1 LLRLNV
7 DLAGLKEK
15 HMLSEGALRVER
27 ICRELEKYS
36 RNRGVSV
43 EELEDITFVMLSAWI
58 LQSESRTH
66 LYGSPNRASNLDDLI
81 SSILNVGN
89 PNTLEQE
96 FEHLRRLLAQA
107 VHCDWVGVTRGAGVL
122 ALAIRHIAG
131 MLMYELTDLDQ
142 NVRRHVMD
150 AFFYKLFARLI
161 PTSQRHNELVARY
174 VTPLAHFFEGIAELQ
189 PGTGEVFTQTQ
200 MPERADVNFNHQSD
214 LPPELHH
221 RLRFLRN
228 LRLAAHD
235 IPFEGHP
242 SNGRAFN
249 LWLFD
254 KSLTIDRA
262 AYGNHPVWFE
272 RENKLEG
279 LANARRKSRPPMF
292 VVVTGKDR
300 HTYKKDE
307 HLRRELIAHH
317 ELRAVIDFTSFTAK
331 ATSTATYSLWYFAP
345 PFPDY
350 PDRIAQI
357 DVTQLRLNPKTDEI
371 LTCASLVGALLKTW
385 TEGSPVSQTILQES
399 GAPRRIIDFIEQALG
414 MSDTE
419 IPGFLRFVS
428 QDQMQEKGYSLRAE
442 DYVKRYKDEA
452 WRAEVDIDPVLM
464 KLRPA
469 THGQSVYLIG
479 DNGAGKSLALRDIAT
494 ALALQGRDTFGVS
507 FGTTD
512 RFDRSANAEPLK
524 SHFTYAGARNVRGG
538 PNMNRF
544 LGELGDMV
552 KDIFDNP
559 VRLDCFETA
568 LDQLGFQPKQYLVPV
583 TMKSTSDHLE
593 RVLADIHPLSDLGTT
608 EREQEQLEQRRALAK
623 GAYKIAVMRHE
634 SPEIVVFD
642 TLSSGEQQVLTMVIK
657 IVANVQRGTTVL
669 LDEPEI
675 SLHVAWQRHLPHV
688 LREFSRVLDCSFV
701 VATHSPIVIAS
712 ASNVHDHC
720 FVMTK
725 RQLEELS
732 PHARKSVEASL
743 FEGFRTYTP
752 YTHHIQERCAEI
764 ISRIIGESDVQGQVW
779 GDENRFLGE
788 LESLKEKLSES
799 MAHGAASDRTLVDKA
814 IAAVREILTP

>member
-1 LLRLNV
+1 
-7 DLAGLKEK
+7 
-15 HMLSEGALRVER
+15 MLSEGALRAER
-27 ICRELEKYS
+27 ICRELARFSKS
-36 RNRGVSV
+36 SGFG
-43 EELEDITFVMLSAWI
+43 ELEACDIAYVLLGAFC
-58 LQSESRTH
+58 LQADSR
-66 LYGSPNRASNLDDLI
+66 LQDYLPAPRAAELQKLTYEL
-81 SSILNVGN
+81 LNVAD
-89 PNTLEQE
+89 PDSSERQLHE
-96 FEHLRRLLAQA
+96 LRHLLALA
-107 VHCDWVGVTRGAGVL
+107 MNCEWVGVSRGTGVL
-122 ALAIRHIAG
+122 PHAVYYISGL
-131 MLMYELTDLDQ
+131 LMYELSELDQ
-142 NVRRHVMD
+142 DVRRQVID
-150 AFFYKLFARLI
+150 ALFYKLFARLI
-161 PTSQRHNELVARY
+161 PTAPKHHRQIAMYAL
-174 VTPLAHFFEGIAELQ
+174 PLAQFFGGIAELQ
-189 PGTGEVFTQTQ
+189 PGSGEVFTQSGL
-200 MPERADVNFNHQSD
+200 PERADSQFDHRPGD
-214 LPPELHH
+214 LPPELCD

-228 LRLAAHD
+228 LRLAVHD
-235 IPFEGHP
+235 IPFEGH
-242 SNGRAFN
+242 SLDGRTLN

-254 KSLTIDRA
+254 KSLEFSRD
-262 AYGNHPVWFE
+262 AYGDRSMLFLKE
-272 RENKLEG
+272 SKIKG
-279 LANARRKSRPPMF
+279 LVDVRRKGDPPMF
-292 VVVTGKDR
+292 VVFTGKDR
-300 HTYKKDE
+300 RAYNKDE
-307 HLRRELIAHH
+307 YLRRELIFDHD
-317 ELRAVIDFTSFTAK
+317 LRAVIDFTSFTAK
-331 ATSTATYSLWYFAP
+331 GTGLFSLWYFGP
-345 PFPDY
+345 PFPEYRDQV
-350 PDRIAQI
+350 ALI
-357 DVTQLRLNPKTDEI
+357 DVRQLKLNINSEEVF
-371 LTCASLVGALLKTW
+371 TCASLVGSLLRAW
-385 TEGSPVSQTILQES
+385 TEGRPIDHSVLEES
-399 GAPRRIIDFIEQALG
+399 GAPRRVITFIEEAL
-414 MSDTE
+414 SARFDE
-419 IPGFLRFVS
+419 IPGFLRFIHR
-428 QDQMQEKGYSLRAE
+428 DQMQEQGYSLRAE
-442 DYVKRYKDEA
+442 DYVKRYKDDA
-452 WRAEVDIDPVLM
+452 WRAEVEIDPILV
-464 KLRPA
+464 KLRPD

-512 RFDRSANAEPLK
+512 RFDRSANTEPLK

-559 VRLDCFETA
+559 VRLGCFETA

-608 EREQEQLEQRRALAK
+608 KREQEQLEQRRALAK

-634 SPEIVVFD
+634 SSEIVVFD
-642 TLSSGEQQVLTMVIK
+642 TLSSGEQQILTMVIK

-675 SLHVAWQRHLPHV
+675 SLHVAWQRKLPHV

-743 FEGFRTYTP
+743 FEGFQTYTP

-764 ISRIIGESDVQGQVW
+764 ISRIIGESDEQGQIW
-779 GDENRFLGE
+779 GDENYFLGE

-799 MAHGAASDRTLVDKA
+799 KVQGVASDQILVEKA
-814 IAAVREILTP
+814 IAAVREIMTP

>member
-1 LLRLNV
+1 
-7 DLAGLKEK
+7 
-15 HMLSEGALRVER
+15 MLSEGALRAER

-43 EELEDITFVMLSAWI
+43 VELEDITYVMLGAWI
-58 LQSESRTH
+58 LQSEARTH
-66 LYGSPNRASNLDDLI
+66 FYMSFERASQLDGLI
-81 SSILNVGN
+81 LSILNAGN
-89 PNTLEQE
+89 PEWLEE
-96 FEHLRRLLAQA
+96 EIAHLRNLLALA
-107 VHCDWVGVTRGAGVL
+107 VHCDWVGVTRGSGVL

-131 MLMYELTDLDQ
+131 MLMYELADLDL

-150 AFFYKLFARLI
+150 AIFYKLFTRLI
-161 PTSQRHNELVARY
+161 PTSQKHNQLVTRY
-174 VTPLAHFFEGIAELQ
+174 VAPLAHFFEGIAELQ
-189 PGTGEVFTQTQ
+189 PGTGEVFTQTLMQ
-200 MPERADVNFNHQSD
+200 ERADVSFNHQSD
-214 LPPELHH
+214 LPLELHH

-228 LRLAAHD
+228 LRLAAYD

-242 SNGRAFN
+242 SNGKTFN

-254 KSLTIDRA
+254 KSLTINRA
-262 AYGNHPVWFE
+262 AYGNQPVWFE

-300 HTYKKDE
+300 QTYKKDE
-307 HLRRELIAHH
+307 HLRHELIFHH

-331 ATSTATYSLWYFAP
+331 ANSTSTYSLWYFGP

-350 PDRIAQI
+350 PDQVAQI

-385 TEGSPVSQTILQES
+385 TEGRPVSQTILQES

-428 QDQMQEKGYSLRAE
+428 QDQMQEKSYSLRAE
-442 DYVKRYKDEA
+442 DYVKRYKDDA
-452 WRAEVDIDPVLM
+452 WRAEVEIDPILV
-464 KLRPA
+464 KLRPD

-479 DNGAGKSLALRDIAT
+479 DNGAGKSLALRDTAT
-494 ALALQGRDTFGVS
+494 ALARQGRRSFGVS

-512 RFDRSANAEPLK
+512 RFDRSANSEPLK
-524 SHFTYAGARNVRGG
+524 SHFTYAGARNVRSG

-544 LGELGDMV
+544 FGELGDMV

-559 VRLDCFETA
+559 VRLSCFETA

-593 RVLADIHPLSDLGTT
+593 RALADIHPLSDLGTT
-608 EREQEQLEQRRALAK
+608 EREQEQLKQRRALPK

-642 TLSSGEQQVLTMVIK
+642 TLSSGEQQILTMVIK

-675 SLHVAWQRHLPHV
+675 SLHVAWQRQLPHV
-688 LREFSRVLDCSFV
+688 LREFSRVLGCSFV

-725 RQLEELS
+725 RRLKELS
-732 PHARKSVEASL
+732 PRARKSVEASL
-743 FEGFRTYTP
+743 FEGFQTYTP

-764 ISRIIGESDVQGQVW
+764 ISRIIGESDEQGQIW
-779 GDENRFLGE
+779 GDENYFLGE

-799 MAHGAASDRTLVDKA
+799 KVQGVASDQTLVEKA
-814 IAAVREILTP
+814 IAAVREIMTP